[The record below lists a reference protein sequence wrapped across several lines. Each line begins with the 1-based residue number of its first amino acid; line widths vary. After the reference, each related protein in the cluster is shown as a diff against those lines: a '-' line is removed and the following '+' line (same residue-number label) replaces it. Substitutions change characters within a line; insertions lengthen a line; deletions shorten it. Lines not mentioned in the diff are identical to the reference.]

1 MSINKILKVVF
12 GLCGLLTVA
21 ACSSTTANKV
31 TTATDASIPVN
42 TVSEYLIGAGDNL
55 KVFVWRN
62 SEISITVP
70 VRPDGRISTP
80 LVEDMVA
87 VGKTP
92 TRLARDIEK
101 RIAKYIRNPQVT
113 VIVTSFVG
121 DLEQQIRVIGQA
133 AQPRT
138 LPYSKQLTLLD
149 VMIQVGGLTE
159 FADGNDAKVIRN
171 TGGSSKE
178 IAVRLDDLIKNGDIS
193 ANLVMHPGDILL
205 IPESWF

>member
-1 MSINKILKVVF
+1 MNNYSFVKILSSLF
-12 GLCGLLTVA
+12 LLIGMSS
-21 ACSSTTANKV
+21 CSSTPN
-31 TTATDASIPVN
+31 SIPVDQDVPVSN
-42 TVSEYLIGAGDNL
+42 KISEYLIGAGDQLN
-55 KVFVWRN
+55 VFVWRN
-62 SEISITVP
+62 SEISVTVP

-113 VIVTSFVG
+113 IIVTNFVG
-121 DLEQQIRVIGQA
+121 SLKQQIRVIGQA
-133 AQPRT
+133 TRPQS
-138 LPYSKQLTLLD
+138 LPYRKQLTLLD

-159 FADGNDAKVIRN
+159 FAAGNSAKVIRKVNGAN
-171 TGGSSKE
+171 TE
-178 IAVRLDDLIKNGDIS
+178 IAARLDDLIKSGDIS
-193 ANLVMHPGDILL
+193 ANLIIHPGDIVI

>member
-1 MSINKILKVVF
+1 MNNYSFVKILSSLF
-12 GLCGLLTVA
+12 LLIGMSS
-21 ACSSTTANKV
+21 CSSTPN
-31 TTATDASIPVN
+31 SIPVDQDVPVSN
-42 TVSEYLIGAGDNL
+42 KISEYLIGAGDQLN
-55 KVFVWRN
+55 VFVWRN
-62 SEISITVP
+62 SEISVTVP

-113 VIVTSFVG
+113 IIVTNFVG
-121 DLEQQIRVIGQA
+121 SLKQQIRVIGQA
-133 AQPRT
+133 TRPQS
-138 LPYSKQLTLLD
+138 LPYRKQLTLLD

-159 FADGNDAKVIRN
+159 FAAGNSAKVIRKVNGVN
-171 TGGSSKE
+171 TE
-178 IAVRLDDLIKNGDIS
+178 IAARLDDLIKSGDIS
-193 ANLVMHPGDILL
+193 ANLIIHPGDIVI

>member
-1 MSINKILKVVF
+1 MVTDNTLKVLF
-12 GLCGLLTVA
+12 SLCFSIVLVSCGSTPE
-21 ACSSTTANKV
+21 SSTYGEETPVSSKV
-31 TTATDASIPVN
+31 T
-42 TVSEYLIGAGDNL
+42 EYLIGSGDQLNI
-55 KVFVWRN
+55 FVWRN
-62 SEISITVP
+62 TEISAVIP

-101 RIAKYIRNPQVT
+101 RISKYIRNPQVT

-121 DLEQQIRVIGQA
+121 SLNQQIRVIGQA
-133 AQPRT
+133 TRPQA
-138 LPYSKQLTLLD
+138 LPYRKQLTLLD

-159 FADGNDAKVIRN
+159 FAAGNSAKLIRKVNGAN
-171 TGGSSKE
+171 TE
-178 IAVRLDDLIKNGDIS
+178 IPVRLDDLIKNGDI
-193 ANLVMHPGDILL
+193 NVNRNMRPGDILI

>member
-1 MSINKILKVVF
+1 MNNYGFIK
-12 GLCGLLTVA
+12 GLISLCIVIGLS
-21 ACSSTTANKV
+21 ACSSTPR
-31 TTATDASIPVN
+31 SIPVDQDVPVASN
-42 TVSEYLIGAGDNL
+42 VSEYLIGAGDQL

-62 SEISITVP
+62 TEISVTIP

-101 RIAKYIRNPQVT
+101 RISKYIRNPQVT
-113 VIVTSFVG
+113 IIVTNFVG
-121 DLEQQIRVIGQA
+121 SLKQQIRVIGQA
-133 AQPRT
+133 TRPQS
-138 LPYSKQLTLLD
+138 LPYRQQLTLLD

-159 FADGNDAKVIRN
+159 FAAGNDAKVIRKINGVN
-171 TGGSSKE
+171 TE
-178 IAVRLDDLIKNGDIS
+178 IAARLDDLIKSGDIS
-193 ANLVMHPGDILL
+193 ANLVIHPGDIII